1 MKKTDG
7 TKLREGLNSF
17 LTSLIAIVLAMIA
30 GSILISLVDASPAA
44 VFSALFKG
52 AFGSGKSIVGTLNR
66 MAPILMAGL
75 ALTVGNSASLFNIG
89 FTGQFMLG
97 SLFATWVG
105 VYIKLPAVPL
115 IALMLLAGVIGA
127 CLWAAIPTWFQLS
140 RNVNFVF
147 SGIMMNYIA
156 LYLCNWLIMQFP
168 GYNAMSNATPTIQDS
183 AKLPTILNSLG
194 GVNSS
199 IIIAILLVVVSSVI
213 MFKTK
218 VGFEMRAVGANRNA
232 ALSAGISI
240 NKRMF
245 QAGLLSAVFAGL
257 GGALEVMGSTYRMQQ
272 DVQPTYLVMGIAVS
286 MLGKENPAAI
296 LVASLLFAGMQNGS
310 TMMQLKTGVS
320 SQFVM
325 AVQGMLIIFICSENF
340 ITYIGK
346 KIKAQKRM
354 KTEV

>member
-1 MKKTDG
+1 MKKIDATR
-7 TKLREGLNSF
+7 LRAGLTSI
-17 LTSLIAIVLAMIA
+17 LTSLIAIVLAMLA
-30 GSILISLVDASPAA
+30 GSVLVSLVDASPFD
-44 VFSALFKG
+44 VFAALFKG
-52 AFGSGKSIVGTLNR
+52 AFGSRSSFVGTLNR

-105 VYIKLPAVPL
+105 VYVNLPSVPL
-115 IALMLLAGVIGA
+115 MALMLLAGVVGA
-127 CLWAAIPTWFQLS
+127 CLWAAIPTYFQLS
-140 RNVNFVF
+140 RNVNYVF

-156 LYLCNWLIMQFP
+156 LYLCNWLIMRFP
-168 GYNAMSNATPTIQDS
+168 DYNAMTNATPSIQNKV
-183 AKLPTILNSLG
+183 KLPTILSSLG
-194 GVNSS
+194 GVNFS
-199 IIIAILLVVVSSVI
+199 IVIAILLVIVSYVI
-213 MFKTK
+213 MFKARA
-218 VGFEMRAVGANRNA
+218 GFEMRVVGNNRNA
-232 ALSAGISI
+232 ALSAGILL

-272 DVQPTYLVMGIAVS
+272 DVQPSYLVMGIAVA
-286 MLGKENPAAI
+286 MLGKNNPIAI
-296 LVASLLFAGMQNGS
+296 LVASLLFAGMQNGT

-325 AVQGMLIIFICSENF
+325 AVQGLLIIFICSENF
-340 ITYIGK
+340 ITYVGK
-346 KIKAQKRM
+346 MIKARKQM